1 MKINKIFI
9 IVSLIIFSLN
19 KISATAQAPDY
30 LIIEKDTLKLHCN
43 PLETYFEK
51 NPLPD
56 NTFTT
61 ISTGLWRGY
70 IAYFKIKNNKL
81 ILIALTCVTLTSC
94 GSWVRIGDLT
104 SISNRNLDDS
114 KTYVLLNRE
123 VEETADSDSDALE
136 QAIDNLTKKYEGE
149 FLRNVKVYVKSNGKK
164 VKVVGDV
171 WGTQTTL
178 INVSTEANA
187 KVILN
192 VGDSVVFKRKGKLT
206 DGKIIGVNSNLV
218 IVEYDGDKKVE
229 LKYDEVTKTNK

>member
-1 MKINKIFI
+1 MKNKILLFGLTL
-9 IVSLIIFSLN
+9 SL
-19 KISATAQAPDY
+19 A
-30 LIIEKDTLKLHCN
+30 
-43 PLETYFEK
+43 
-51 NPLPD
+51 
-56 NTFTT
+56 
-61 ISTGLWRGY
+61 
-70 IAYFKIKNNKL
+70 
-81 ILIALTCVTLTSC
+81 SC
-94 GSWVRIGDLT
+94 GSWNRIGDLT
-104 SISNRNLDDS
+104 TIGNRNVDDS
-114 KTYVLLNRE
+114 KKYTLLTRE
-123 VEETADSDSDALE
+123 VEAVAEADADAME
-136 QAIDNLTKKYEGE
+136 QAVDNLTKKYEGE

-171 WGTQTTL
+171 WGTQNTL

>member
-1 MKINKIFI
+1 MKNKILLFGLTL
-9 IVSLIIFSLN
+9 SL
-19 KISATAQAPDY
+19 A
-30 LIIEKDTLKLHCN
+30 
-43 PLETYFEK
+43 
-51 NPLPD
+51 
-56 NTFTT
+56 
-61 ISTGLWRGY
+61 
-70 IAYFKIKNNKL
+70 
-81 ILIALTCVTLTSC
+81 SC
-94 GSWVRIGDLT
+94 GSWNRIGDLT
-104 SISNRNLDDS
+104 TIGNRNVDDS
-114 KTYVLLNRE
+114 KKYTLLSRE
-123 VEETADSDSDALE
+123 VEAVAEADADAME
-136 QAIDNLTKKYEGE
+136 QAVDNLTKKYEGE

-171 WGTQTTL
+171 WGIQNTL